1 MDITHEKPTALA
13 VQQNAL
19 TALLADPERLNA
31 LPIDKLERLF
41 DLNER
46 MLERSA
52 RAEFQAAFARVQA
65 KIEPVPKR
73 GRIDYGRGKG
83 STPYAKIED
92 VVAMLHPLLVA
103 EGFTRSVSCGD
114 TPIAADMSGV
124 PLTRYTLRLRHSGG
138 HEEYHHLDVPITA
151 GKGGS
156 MNVMQ
161 SIASTA
167 SYCEKT
173 LTAKVFGIVTADD
186 NDGADVKGQEPI
198 TEEQVAYIEAL
209 SKEAEVGTGFAEFM
223 RDMFRVERIA
233 EIAKADYLKAARA
246 IKSRM
251 KTKGIPVPPHL
262 EEPWALE
269 TRRKAQ

>member
-1 MDITHEKPTALA
+1 MSDQNAPTTAAPTALA

-46 MLERSA
+46 MLA
-52 RAEFQAAFARVQA
+52 ATAKAEFQAAFARVQSQV
-65 KIEPVPKR
+65 EPVPKR

-92 VVAMLHPLLVA
+92 IVAMLYPLLV
-103 EGFTRSVSCGD
+103 ENGFSRSTSCGD
-114 TPIAADMSGV
+114 TPIAADLSGV
-124 PLTRYTLRLRHSGG
+124 PLTRYTLLLRHSGG
-138 HEEYHHLDVPITA
+138 HEETHHLDAPITA

-161 SIASTA
+161 AVGSTA
-167 SYCEKT
+167 SYAEKI
-173 LTAKVFGIVTADD
+173 LVCKVFGVVTHSD

-198 TEEQVAYIEAL
+198 TEQQVSDLEAL
-209 SKEAEVGTGFAEFM
+209 IAEVEPGPGFVTFLRDVFRAE
-223 RDMFRVERIA
+223 RPS
-233 EIAKADYLKAARA
+233 EIAQADFPKVVR
-246 IKSRM
+246 
-251 KTKGIPVPPHL
+251 
-262 EEPWALE
+262 ALE
-269 TRRKAQ
+269 MKRRQS